1 MVVVARTGLEHLM
14 ERGRGLGPA
23 KLLGWRGEGGRYSGC
38 DRLGLKGRGRG
49 MARWRAA
56 RSVHAMID
64 CTDPRR
70 SARFRVGTV
79 HAHPTIMSTNCNS
92 HPLCESPLY
101 FVEGERVS

>member
-1 MVVVARTGLEHLM
+1 MEGVGTGETARWGGE
-14 ERGRGLGPA
+14 
-23 KLLGWRGEGGRYSGC
+23 RGEGQYSGC
-38 DRLGLKGRGRG
+38 DRLGLKGRGG
-49 MARWRAA
+49 EMARWRAA

-64 CTDPRR
+64 CSDPRR
-70 SARFRVGTV
+70 SARSRVGTV